1 MIWIY
6 NRIVKNKNH
15 ILFTEQNMDVQLK
28 KRFETL
34 PNIASTVKKFL
45 IHEKELHSKIAE
57 LRSKYSETTDK
68 TEKSKIEQELSKTLS
83 HILVSVENYPELKT
97 DESVMHLQRTINEL
111 AEQISASQ
119 RAYNSSVLAYNDS
132 ISVFPDNLIAKIFG
146 FSEENYASIIS
157 EKEKENININQFL

>member
-15 ILFTEQNMDVQLK
+15 IRFTEQNMDVQLK

-45 IHEKELHSKIAE
+45 THEKELHSKLAE